1 MKIDRREVVIS
12 SPPGTGVA
20 MSASGPDRCT
30 VIGGPL
36 EAAGPLDASGPLEDE
51 GMFAGSAGTALV
63 ILTTSVQPVPSSV
76 TLRGEFK
83 LLGRGG
89 AGVTSVPLGTTP
101 LPLTRV
107 RTT

>member
-30 VIGGPL
+30 VIG
-36 EAAGPLDASGPLEDE
+36 GPLDASGPLEDE